1 VEETN
6 LTKQWYNLKIYGQ
19 GRISDERI
27 MIMLVY
33 HLVCKRNSLSSMRI
47 DHLILRSR
55 LEELREDVSEFLEI
69 ADLVLGDLR

>member
-1 VEETN
+1 
-6 LTKQWYNLKIYGQ
+6 
-19 GRISDERI
+19 
-27 MIMLVY
+27 
-33 HLVCKRNSLSSMRI
+33 MRI